1 MPVPQNSPRL
11 DRTSLRDDVYRRLR
25 EDIVAG
31 VYLPGERLRESMI
44 EARMGASRT
53 PVREALSRLDADGF
67 VDVLPQRETR
77 VRDVGSQEICDAI
90 IVLRHVFGTQVQL
103 AVESHDAAMLE
114 RIRAYHALIVEDLLA
129 EARAIAE
136 GDALGELLDAFLGV
150 AGNPTLQRAVR
161 AIALHLRWYANTTP
175 GLATHL
181 GVGAAR
187 VADMLSACERGDV
200 ERVRGLFDA
209 WFAQVL
215 RVLAEPAPVRVAAE
229 FPKSLVKPRQLLREQ
244 VYVVLLDAL
253 RRTEFA
259 SGERLREDQLLSW
272 LGVSRVPL
280 RDALGRLELIGL
292 VETLPGRMTRV
303 AVLDVDQLSWV
314 MSALGVFAGLAMRLG
329 VPKIC
334 VEDIA
339 QVRLARARLDEAL
352 AAEDV
357 IEGIAAVIDALMVV
371 VDASENQSLVTILL
385 SLTPWIYRRT
395 QLRPAP
401 DLRLLD
407 DVLAGLED
415 GIDRR
420 DAGAAARAVV
430 AYFDQVAVRV
440 GRATPVI
447 MVDDAG
453 VRTDE

>member
-103 AVESHDAAMLE
+103 AVESHDAAMLAC
-114 RIRAYHALIVEDLLA
+114 IRAYHSLIVEDLLA
-129 EARAIAE
+129 EARAFAE
-136 GDALGELLDAFLGV
+136 GDALGELLDAFLCA

-187 VADMLSACERGDV
+187 VADILGACERDDA
-200 ERVRGLFDA
+200 ERVRLLFDD
-209 WFAQVL
+209 WF
-215 RVLAEPAPVRVAAE
+215 
-229 FPKSLVKPRQLLREQ
+229 
-244 VYVVLLDAL
+244 
-253 RRTEFA
+253 
-259 SGERLREDQLLSW
+259 
-272 LGVSRVPL
+272 
-280 RDALGRLELIGL
+280 
-292 VETLPGRMTRV
+292 
-303 AVLDVDQLSWV
+303 
-314 MSALGVFAGLAMRLG
+314 
-329 VPKIC
+329 
-334 VEDIA
+334 A

-352 AAEDV
+352 AVGDA
-357 IEGIAAVIDALMVV
+357 IEGIAAIIDALMVV

-395 QLRPAP
+395 QLLPAP

-407 DVLAGLED
+407 EVLTALED

-420 DAGAAARAVV
+420 DAGAADRAAV
-430 AYFDQVAVRV
+430 AFFDQVAVRV
-440 GRATPVI
+440 GRATPMI

-453 VRTDE
+453 VRTDEQD